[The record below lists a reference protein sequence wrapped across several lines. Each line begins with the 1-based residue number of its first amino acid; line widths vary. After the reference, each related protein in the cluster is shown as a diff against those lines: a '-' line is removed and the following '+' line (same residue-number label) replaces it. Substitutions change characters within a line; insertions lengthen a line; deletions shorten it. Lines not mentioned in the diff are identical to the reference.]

1 MHSVTISGADHNWYN
16 IEVTDPIRKYHKY
29 FRQRDTLMA
38 IPKILEDDLKNK
50 DENKYNELVSNAQE
64 ERAKITFKDIIKTMP
79 ESAAIKKDDAG

>member
-1 MHSVTISGADHNWYN
+1 MYSVTISGADHNWYN
-16 IEVTDPIRKYHKY
+16 IEATDPIRKYHKY

-64 ERAKITFKDIIKTMP
+64 ERAKITFEDIIKTMP
-79 ESAAIKKDDAG
+79 KSAAIKKDDAG

>member
-16 IEVTDPIRKYHKY
+16 IEVADPIRKYHKY

-38 IPKILEDDLKNK
+38 IPKILEYNLKNK

-64 ERAKITFKDIIKTMP
+64 ERAKITVDDIKKTMP